1 MTDREELVEA
11 LHHATATRARLKS
24 QPGTH
29 GQAATVMATIDNIL
43 DQLAQWEDQCSP
55 VCSSSPAR

>member
-1 MTDREELVEA
+1 MDTRDDLLEA

-29 GQAATVMATIDNIL
+29 GQAAVMATIDAIL
-43 DQLAQWEDQCSP
+43 DQLTEWEDQCSP
-55 VCSSSPAR
+55 VSCSSAAR

>member
-11 LHHATATRARLKS
+11 LHHATATRARLKD

-29 GQAATVMATIDNIL
+29 GQAAVMATIDAIL
-43 DQLAQWEDQCSP
+43 DQLTEWEDQCSP
-55 VCSSSPAR
+55 VSCSSAAQ